1 MFGSAHLNYVP
12 TFFVMMGTALPAFRL
27 RPESRDRSQWSGFAY
42 GVFSGET
49 SCMDDSQ
56 RFPLNTHAHDSNCVQ
71 ARDSDSQ
78 AVAGGLQSLCWGS
91 AAVGGVA
98 SAYFSS
104 SLLEN
109 MSTREVF
116 SLTAFLPLVIA
127 ACAIFIDEKRQ
138 AGAMD
143 R

>member
-1 MFGSAHLNYVP
+1 MCVCGGACFHA
-12 TFFVMMGTALPAFRL
+12 TPA
-27 RPESRDRSQWSGFAY
+27 D
-42 GVFSGET
+42 
-49 SCMDDSQ
+49 MDDSQ
-56 RFPLNTHAHDSNCVQ
+56 LFPARNTHDSNNRQ

-98 SAYFSS
+98 SAYFSG

-116 SLTAFLPLVIA
+116 SLTAFLPLVIT

-138 AGAMD
+138 AGSMD
-143 R
+143 K